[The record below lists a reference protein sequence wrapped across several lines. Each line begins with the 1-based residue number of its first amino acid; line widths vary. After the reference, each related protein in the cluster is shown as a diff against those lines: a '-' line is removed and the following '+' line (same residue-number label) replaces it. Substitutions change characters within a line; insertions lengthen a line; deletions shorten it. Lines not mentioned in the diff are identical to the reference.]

1 MIAIA
6 DRARQQEF
14 TAYAAAGTLAPV
26 WDRVERL
33 LARQRPIVYVEQWLT
48 GTAVTV
54 LTSLAADDTGIVPGP
69 RYWRRETDE
78 GFAVALTSGVGLG
91 TCARRHEGNESAA
104 ALRFANEQRAA
115 TRIHVQGFGDS
126 RDDHLQITTY
136 NARGVGVHRAV
147 YFADAPVEVH
157 AQWEASLLEQ
167 LASCGDWSC
176 GALAELATR
185 LRDPRQPAARLP
197 SLLAAHHAEL
207 LAATGSGR

>member
-26 WDRVERL
+26 WERVERL
-33 LARQRPIVYVEQWLT
+33 LTRKRPIVYVEQWLT
-48 GTAVTV
+48 GTAVIV
-54 LTSLAADDTGIVPGP
+54 LTSLAVDDTGIMPGA
-69 RYWRRETDE
+69 RYWGRATDE

-91 TCARRHEGNESAA
+91 TCAHRHEGNESDA
-104 ALRFANEQRAA
+104 ALRFINDQRAA
-115 TRIHVQGFGDS
+115 TRIHVQGFGHG

-147 YFADAPVEVH
+147 YFTDAPVDRH
-157 AQWEASLLEQ
+157 AQREASLLEQ
-167 LASCGDWSC
+167 LANCGDWSS

-185 LRDPRQPAARLP
+185 FRDSRQPAATLP
-197 SLLAAHHAEL
+197 SLLAAHRA
-207 LAATGSGR
+207 